1 MTSDQN
7 KTWLPIFLIAGA
19 LVAWGTLLGVGA
31 YLAPSGKAAGAD
43 YRKFLV
49 IAATTGGFLL
59 FWGLALASRAAK
71 LRSADRKTKFCSP
84 QAPVK
89 PCPTSPR

>member
-7 KTWLPIFLIAGA
+7 KTWLPILLIAGA
-19 LVAWGTLLGVGA
+19 LVAWGTILGVGA
-31 YLAPSGKAAGAD
+31 YLAPSGKMPGAD

-49 IAATTGGFLL
+49 LAATTAGFLL

-71 LRSADRKTKFCSP
+71 LRRQRRLKDEISP
-84 QAPVK
+84 N
-89 PCPTSPR
+89 